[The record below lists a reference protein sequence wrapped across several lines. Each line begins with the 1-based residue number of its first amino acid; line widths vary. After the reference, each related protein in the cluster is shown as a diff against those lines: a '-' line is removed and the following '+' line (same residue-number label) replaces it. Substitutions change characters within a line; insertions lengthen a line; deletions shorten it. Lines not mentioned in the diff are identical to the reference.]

1 MKLKG
6 FFLET
11 SDHFYICLCLKDKG
25 YMNCLPVYLNAT
37 GNINCKCFNDR
48 GMRKVYVWMV
58 LRCEMFL
65 DEW

>member
-48 GMRKVYVWMV
+48 GMRKVYV
-58 LRCEMFL
+58 
-65 DEW
+65 